1 MDVSWS
7 PIILKLKSL
16 KEYYFHPSS
25 PPLSSNQSP
34 PPQNSVTLSF
44 SPQAWDVQSPPTHTH
59 TPSLSDQSW
68 HTYGTHSSW
77 WHWNKKWEGW
87 THSSPCFTCS
97 YINARMWKNEIRAT
111 HAWNSLLYPGCI
123 SWIPSPGLD
132 SMVFA
137 SMELLL
143 SHPHHCLPLS
153 FPLHEAPPRGLQIIG
168 GMSHE

>member
-1 MDVSWS
+1 MDVSCN

-44 SPQAWDVQSPPTHTH
+44 SPQAWDVQSRPPP
-59 TPSLSDQSW
+59 PSLSDQSW

-77 WHWNKKWEGW
+77 WPWNKKREGR
-87 THSSPCFTCS
+87 TCSSPCFTCS
-97 YINARMWKNEIRAT
+97 HINARMWKNEIRAT
-111 HAWNSLLYPGCI
+111 HALNSLLYPGCI

-132 SMVFA
+132 LVVFA
-137 SMELLL
+137 HARMELLL

-153 FPLHEAPPRGLQIIG
+153 FNFALSTPQRSADL
-168 GMSHE
+168 